1 MDDTINFAREHGYVQ
16 TLMGRK
22 RVKRYQFIQLYSKR
36 VCRAKCDQLS
46 NTGKCKLIWIK
57 LAMIKVHCA
66 MKKEGFLKQDDLTG
80 ARMIGF

>member
-1 MDDTINFAREHGYVQ
+1 VYNSSNFTVRGFAER
-16 TLMGRK
+16 
-22 RVKRYQFIQLYSKR
+22 
-36 VCRAKCDQLS
+36 KCDQFS